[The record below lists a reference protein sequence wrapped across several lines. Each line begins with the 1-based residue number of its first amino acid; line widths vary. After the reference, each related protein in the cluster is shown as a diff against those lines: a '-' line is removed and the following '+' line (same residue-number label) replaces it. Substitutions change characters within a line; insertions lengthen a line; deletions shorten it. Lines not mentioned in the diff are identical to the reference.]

1 MKKFFLVPVVALLGS
16 LIFAAY
22 SYAECQDGICDD
34 DGYRIDRSED
44 GTIFRGYSKNAKF
57 GQGTMTWPNG
67 DEYVGDWKDD
77 KMDGQGTM
85 TWANGDLY
93 EGDWKDDIMDGQGT
107 YIWANGDEY
116 TGSWRDGEQDGQG
129 TFTFGDGE
137 VVSGV
142 FHNGE
147 MPR

>member
-1 MKKFFLVPVVALLGS
+1 MRKFIVIARFFLLGS
-16 LIFAAY
+16 LIFTAHT
-22 SYAECQDGICDD
+22 YAGCPDGICDD
-34 DGYRIDRSED
+34 GYKTDKSED
-44 GTIFRGYSKNAKF
+44 GAIFRGYSKSSKH
-57 GQGTMTWPNG
+57 GQGTMNWPNG
-67 DEYVGDWKDD
+67 DEYVGEWKND

-93 EGDWKDDIMDGQGT
+93 EGYWKDDIMSGQGT

-116 TGSWRDGEQDGQG
+116 TGSWKNGVQDGQG
-129 TFTFGDGE
+129 TFTFADGE

-142 FHNGE
+142 FSNGD